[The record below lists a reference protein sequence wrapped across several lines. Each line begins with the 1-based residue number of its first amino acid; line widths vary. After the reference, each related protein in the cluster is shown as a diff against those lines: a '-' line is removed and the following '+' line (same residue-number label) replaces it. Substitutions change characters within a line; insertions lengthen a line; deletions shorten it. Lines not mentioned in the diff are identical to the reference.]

1 MSETPYVDRLIHESK
16 PLLRQNIDAI
26 NEDKTILRNLSHR
39 PTMELI
45 KGIVALVL
53 GSDME
58 PDDRVQ
64 VALSE
69 LLYHLASLQL
79 DIGLFSG
86 GDNLVSPPD
95 SAFTIND
102 LCLTLELMQK
112 QACPPVLLSLVR
124 DPLLSIARKSL
135 PAMMRG
141 GVHTPNHRWE
151 VSSALVGLHCFLG
164 DKDLKE
170 RAEEWLAEG
179 IDIQPDGLYSERSP
193 NYAAYVTNPCLIAL
207 SRRMDRPEYLDIV
220 DKNLQAEASL
230 MRPDGMLETIQ
241 SRRQDQNETFDPEPF
256 LSQAR
261 LLALVRGNSDVVCL
275 AHSLSNRHLTD
286 PTRHLAE
293 LLIDPRLARSLPDE
307 TRVVGRSDQTPV
319 RRYEESGMARVLLSG
334 DSWADSQVS
343 ATVYAGSDFPATGR
357 VASGLANNPT
367 ILDFTT
373 PLLSVNT
380 LRLSPN
386 FFGLGP
392 LRPQNLAG
400 QGDGSW
406 TMQDLRTSGY
416 YQPLGP
422 QYRRKDGAYEL
433 TDEGRFFACMSFN
446 HRQRDDMT
454 LRSELS
460 VSFRA
465 DGFDLHVAFTGP
477 VTTYAL
483 LLALTGEELAIC
495 SGAADEGNGFWLVD
509 ESQKVDIRAG
519 HGEEVVGL
527 SLTFQGQAAEHPV
540 PYDPGE
546 SFTFVGGSDHVEGT
560 PLIFSGLT
568 SSPLELSARFIPPQ
582 AKA

>member
-1 MSETPYVDRLIHESK
+1 MNRLIQESK
-16 PLLRQNIDAI
+16 PLVRRNIDAI
-26 NEDKTILRNLSHR
+26 NDDKTILRNLSHR

-64 VALSE
+64 VALSD
-69 LLYHLASLQL
+69 LLDHLASLQL
-79 DIGLFSG
+79 SIGLFSG

-102 LCLTLELMQK
+102 LCLTLELMETSG
-112 QACPPVLLSLVR
+112 CPPVFLSLVR
-124 DPLLSIARKSL
+124 DPLLNIAKRSL
-135 PAMMRG
+135 PAMIRG

-151 VSSALVGLHCFLG
+151 VSSALIGLYRYLG
-164 DKDLKE
+164 DKNLKD

-179 IDIQPDGLYSERSP
+179 IDIQSDGLYSERSP

-207 SRRMDRPEYLDIV
+207 SRRMDRPEYLDMV

-241 SRRQDQNETFDPEPF
+241 SRRQDQKETFDPEPF

-261 LLALVRGNSDVVCL
+261 LLALVKGNSDVICL
-275 AHSLSNRHLTD
+275 AHNLSNRHLAD

-293 LLIDPRLARSLPDE
+293 LLIDPRLAKPLPDK
-307 TRVVGRSDQTPV
+307 TGRVDRSDQTRV
-319 RRYEESGMARVLLSG
+319 RQYEETRMARVLLSG
-334 DSWADSQVS
+334 DSWADSQAS

-367 ILDFTT
+367 ILDFATR
-373 PLLSVNT
+373 LLSVNT
-380 LRLSPN
+380 LRLSPD

-392 LRPQNLAG
+392 LRPQNLEG
-400 QGDGSW
+400 QDDGSW

-422 QYRRKDGAYEL
+422 KYRRKDGSYEL

-460 VSFRA
+460 VLFRV

-483 LLALTGEELAIC
+483 LLGLTGEELAVC
-495 SGAADEGNGFWLVD
+495 SGAVDGGKGSWLVD
-509 ESQKVDIRAG
+509 ESQKVEIKAG
-519 HGEEVVGL
+519 HGEEEVGL
-527 SLTFQGQAAEHPV
+527 TLSFQGQEAEHPV